1 MYRILM
7 DVCCLNS
14 YSEPLPGK
22 GKGMELVIENLVA
35 LVLLDLFELAE
46 IEGIRVFCQPAAAT
60 RPALCS
66 FQVQASCPLEA
77 VSQPAAS
84 LEARLEDTISCALLQ
99 HFSLVII
106 NGISVHPERTAALDL
121 AALPHSA

>member
-14 YSEPLPGK
+14 YSEPLPGR
-22 GKGMELVIENLVA
+22 GEGMELVIENLAA
-35 LVLLDLFELAE
+35 LILLDLFELTE
-46 IEGIRVFCQPAAAT
+46 IESIKVFCQPAVAT

-66 FQVQASCPLEA
+66 FQVQASCPVET
-77 VSQPAAS
+77 VSQPVAS
-84 LEARLEDTISCALLQ
+84 LEARLEDAISCALLQ

-106 NGISVHPERTAALDL
+106 NGVSVQHERASMPDL
-121 AALPHSA
+121 AALPRSA

>member
-14 YSEPLPGK
+14 YSEPFPVK
-22 GKGMELVIENLVA
+22 GEGLELVIENLVA
-35 LVLLDLFELAE
+35 LVLLELFELTE
-46 IEGIRVFCQPAAAT
+46 IESIRVFCQPAAAT

-66 FQVQASCPLEA
+66 FQVQASCPLETI
-77 VSQPAAS
+77 SQSVAS

-99 HFSLVII
+99 HFSLVMI
-106 NGISVHPERTAALDL
+106 NEISVHHERAAALDL
-121 AALPHSA
+121 ATLPRSA